1 MNRKTGIPGI
11 ILFMIITFL
20 LILVFSIVGCFI
32 FRVDLGETDLMNRLI
47 PPSFLERGRPEY
59 VFGTD
64 SLGRDFAIRLIYAT
78 RNTFQISFTAMSISI
93 TIGLIFGTLAGFYR
107 GWTDLVI
114 SFITDI
120 RLSIPFTVI
129 TLVCAAVFGSGKL
142 TMTLIMGF
150 TGWAGFTRL
159 IRGQIIQ
166 LRESSFIV
174 ASRSI
179 GGSTLR
185 ILFEHILINIASPL
199 IVFSTLS
206 LSEFIMLESSM
217 SFIGLGIQP
226 PDVSLGKLVSE
237 GRDHLINNWW
247 LTIFPSIIIIVIVL
261 QIALIGDWLRD
272 KLDPKLK
279 VSS

>member
-1 MNRKTGIPGI
+1 LEGGRPD
-11 ILFMIITFL
+11 FL
-20 LILVFSIVGCFI
+20 L
-32 FRVDLGETDLMNRLI
+32 
-47 PPSFLERGRPEY
+47 
-59 VFGTD
+59 GTD

-78 RNTFQISFTAMSISI
+78 RNSFAISFTAMAISI
-93 TIGLIFGTLAGFYR
+93 TIGLILGTLSGFYR
-107 GWTDLVI
+107 GRLDVI
-114 SFITDI
+114 VSFITDV
-120 RLSIPFTVI
+120 RLSIPFSVI
-129 TLVCAAVFGSGKL
+129 TIICAAVFGSGKT

-150 TGWAGFTRL
+150 MGWAGFTRI

-166 LRESSFIV
+166 LREAPFIV
-174 ASRSI
+174 ASKSL
-179 GGSTLR
+179 GGSTFR

-199 IVFSTLS
+199 IVYSTLS

-247 LTIFPSIIIIVIVL
+247 LTILPSIIIIVIVL

-279 VSS
+279 MNS